1 LNDIESIVLEVG
13 SVEEAKK
20 IAAAKWSLDL
30 EDLAGKIIEE
40 EKSFFGF
47 LGRKLTVEVR
57 PVASLSLLKA
67 KNALKDIINRMDLDA
82 EVSSLDEKTL
92 NISGQDSGIV
102 IGKYGETI
110 KSLEYIVNLMDR
122 EEDHS
127 GRIRLDSDGYRDRRS
142 ASLQRLAMSASRR
155 ALRRNRPAYLE
166 PMTSWERR
174 IIHLTLKD
182 RNDVETRSVG
192 EDPERKVVI
201 YPSAMDYRK

>member
-82 EVSSLDEKTL
+82 EVSSLDEITL
-92 NISGQDSGIV
+92 NISGQDAGIV

-110 KSLEYIVNLMDR
+110 KSLEYIVNLMTR

-127 GRIRLDSDGYRDRRS
+127 GRIRLDCDGYRDRRS

-155 ALRRNRPAYLE
+155 ALRKNRPVYLE

-201 YPSAMDYRK
+201 YPSAMDRRK